1 MKVYVLACYGDSLR
15 HEIRFW
21 HDGKFIREIVR
32 AEEWN
37 RAAAS
42 EALDLLQYCYGFNRR
57 NVRFELR

>member
-1 MKVYVLACYGDSLR
+1 MFNREVC
-15 HEIRFW
+15 HEF
-21 HDGKFIREIVR
+21 VR

-57 NVRFELR
+57 NIRFELR